1 MQWSSLPLEVRLY
14 VLNCLD
20 LRELLCLRRV
30 CKQLCSIIDTETN
43 LQSTI
48 TLGTSGVI
56 SNPYSSLLSAQK
68 LELLKIADTAWTN
81 LHWTRRIDVPS
92 ILIKEVVGLSDGI
105 LFYTTYDDTTESE
118 SESSDGY
125 NSDDTSP
132 TKLSYIR
139 LPSRRDLK
147 PMHGP
152 TLNLNFTVKSFAF
165 DAARDLMILAEM
177 WRKKMEAMKES
188 ERTRTM
194 KGSL

>member
-1 MQWSSLPLEVRLY
+1 M
-14 VLNCLD
+14 
-20 LRELLCLRRV
+20 
-30 CKQLCSIIDTETN
+30 
-43 LQSTI
+43 
-48 TLGTSGVI
+48 
-56 SNPYSSLLSAQK
+56 
-68 LELLKIADTAWTN
+68 
-81 LHWTRRIDVPS
+81 
-92 ILIKEVVGLSDGI
+92 IKEVIGLSDGI

-177 WRKKMEAMKES
+177 CYNR
-188 ERTRTM
+188 
-194 KGSL
+194 LVL